1 MNPGLLKLAVV
12 GSRSS
17 LGRLAGI
24 TAGVAVGVC
33 LLLLLW
39 GGANGLSARDNRGA
53 WLRETGSP
61 AVSVPAAS
69 DASVPAA
76 SNPAAPP
83 ASDPSAS
90 QQATPLPLT
99 PDTVLMR
106 ANPVEV
112 FRGELINRR
121 DFAALGSTNVRIPG
135 VGRPPAP
142 GRYYASPA
150 LQRLIESTP
159 RDQLGDRFGEF
170 AGTIDD
176 AALPGPDSLIV
187 VTGAT
192 EAELRQG
199 GTAFL
204 VSGFTTN
211 PYGGSAAAYVT
222 VLLIG
227 AMAVFFP
234 VLLLIS
240 IVTGLGAAQRRE
252 RFATLRLIGASPQ
265 AVSRIAA
272 VETAVPSLLGAA
284 LGVVLAALLRPV
296 AAQIP
301 VNGTR
306 MFDADLAT
314 GWAAGTAVVGLV
326 VTASAVA
333 AGNRTTREGIGPLGV
348 TRAVHEKTPTPW
360 RMVPLLA
367 GLGAMTAAVVIIRVL
382 EVRVPWL
389 ESPLLIGGFMLI
401 LVGIVVIGPWLTLCV
416 SRVGLRRARSAAAV
430 IAASRIQRTPVAT
443 FRSVSGLVIAVFVV
457 SVFAGGS
464 SIIQTTEAPT
474 ARPGLLQPASLH
486 ATVGTGQTPDQVTA
500 AASKAAELPGVR
512 SSVVGY
518 GPAALHERDAGPEI
532 YLRAAD
538 APGLGFE
545 DIPGTEVV
553 AVDSAFLRF
562 STQPL
567 ALAPAPA
574 GTLDGLVPVVMVVGT
589 DGTPEAMDRARTTL
603 NRSGVT
609 ATPATSPSDIQL
621 QSATRL
627 VQGLAVL
634 AYLGMFVAVAIA
646 GLSLAVA
653 TASAVLD
660 RRRVLGLMR
669 LMGMPVSVLR
679 RLITREAAVP
689 LLTVLLLS
697 IGLGFLVAW
706 LMVTGINDAYRVT
719 WPAPDYFI
727 ALGLSLLLALG
738 AVIATFGLIRGNTGI
753 SATRFE

>member
-39 GGANGLSARDNRGA
+39 GGANGLSARDARGA

-61 AVSVPAAS
+61 AVSVPAAGNP
-69 DASVPAA
+69 AVPAA
-76 SNPAAPP
+76 G
-83 ASDPSAS
+83 DPSAS
-90 QQATPLPLT
+90 QPATPVPLT

-121 DFAALGSTNVRIPG
+121 DFAALGSATVRIPG
-135 VGRPPAP
+135 VGSPPAP

-176 AALPGPDSLIV
+176 AALPGPDSLVV

-204 VSGFTTN
+204 VSGFTTD
-211 PYGGSAAAYVT
+211 PYGGSGAAYST

-227 AMAVFFP
+227 AIAVLFP

-284 LGVVLAALLRPV
+284 LGVALAALLRPV

-333 AGNRTTREGIGPLGV
+333 AGYRTAREGIGPLGV
-348 TRAVHEKTPTPW
+348 TRAMHEKTPTTW
-360 RMVPLLA
+360 RIVPLLA
-367 GLGAMTAAVVIIRVL
+367 GLAAMTASVVIIRVL

-401 LVGIVVIGPWLTLCV
+401 LLGIVVIGPWLTLQV
-416 SRVGLRRARSAAAV
+416 SRAGLRRARTAAAV

-464 SIIQTTEAPT
+464 SIIQATEAPT
-474 ARPGLLQPASLH
+474 ARPGLLQPTSLY
-486 ATVGTGQTPDQVTA
+486 ATVGTGQTPGQVTA

-512 SSVVGY
+512 SAVVGY
-518 GPAALHERDAGPEI
+518 GPAALHERGGGPAI

-538 APGLGFE
+538 AAGLGFE
-545 DIPGTEVV
+545 DIPGTDVV
-553 AVDSAFLRF
+553 AVDTAFLHPW
-562 STQPL
+562 STEPL
-567 ALAPAPA
+567 ALTPAPA
-574 GTLDGLVPVVMVVGT
+574 GNLDGLVPVVMVLGT
-589 DGTPEAMDRARTTL
+589 DGTPEAMDRARTAL

-609 ATPATSPSDIQL
+609 AMPATSPLDIQL

-653 TASAVLD
+653 TAAAVLD
-660 RRRVLGLMR
+660 RKRVLGLMR

-679 RLITREAAVP
+679 RIITREAAVP

-697 IGLGFLVAW
+697 VGLGFLVAW

-719 WPAPDYFI
+719 WPAPDYFV
-727 ALGLSLLLALG
+727 ALGLSLFLALG
-738 AVIATFGLIRGNTGI
+738 AVIATFGLVRGNTGTA
-753 SATRFE
+753 ATRFE